1 MQEDEEIPLKS
12 IEKVSERIRI
22 LRFAEDLISKFD
34 KLVLSKG
41 ASLMLV
47 LPPLIALVVGIG
59 VWKEH
64 RSPNWWSAFSPVV
77 FDLELTQARI
87 GSFAR

>member
-47 LPPLIALVVGIG
+47 LPPFNNSKCLLQFILSLSNFIIV
-59 VWKEH
+59 
-64 RSPNWWSAFSPVV
+64 
-77 FDLELTQARI
+77 
-87 GSFAR
+87 